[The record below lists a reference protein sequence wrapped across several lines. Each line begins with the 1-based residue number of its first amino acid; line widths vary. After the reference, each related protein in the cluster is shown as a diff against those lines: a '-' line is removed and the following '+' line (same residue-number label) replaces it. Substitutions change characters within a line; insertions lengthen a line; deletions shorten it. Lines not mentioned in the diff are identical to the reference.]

1 MICVKKLGFT
11 TSKTS
16 LGTAVAK
23 VTYVSILNGFCLQKN
38 SPEKFTG
45 CSLLEK
51 SPASFCPSASHRSE
65 LGADAG
71 DHFITTPSHTPL
83 AHQPLVGSGRAAP
96 ERRDAR
102 AVVESAAAAAAA
114 AGGSS
119 GAPPARVRA
128 RAVLRGGS
136 V

>member
-1 MICVKKLGFT
+1 MDSQHQKHNIALLLK
-11 TSKTS
+11 S
-16 LGTAVAK
+16 LMVAK
-23 VTYVSILNGFCLQKN
+23 LRGSPRFLKVTDW
-38 SPEKFTG
+38 
-45 CSLLEK
+45 K
-51 SPASFCPSASHRSE
+51 SPAYFCPSESHRSE

-114 AGGSS
+114 AGRSS

>member
-1 MICVKKLGFT
+1 MIGIT
-11 TSKTS
+11 TPKALHCT
-16 LGTAVAK
+16 VAK
-23 VTYVSILNGFCLQKN
+23 ITDGCKTQSSF
-38 SPEKFTG
+38 PEG
-45 CSLLEK
+45 HGLDEK
-51 SPASFCPSASHRSE
+51 SPACFCPSASHRSE

-102 AVVESAAAAAAA
+102 AVVESAAAA
-114 AGGSS
+114 GGSS

>member
-1 MICVKKLGFT
+1 MP
-11 TSKTS
+11 
-16 LGTAVAK
+16 
-23 VTYVSILNGFCLQKN
+23 CLQLKF
-38 SPEKFTG
+38 PEGHIGFDDG
-45 CSLLEK
+45 
-51 SPASFCPSASHRSE
+51 SPACFCPSASHRSE

-114 AGGSS
+114 GRSS

>member
-1 MICVKKLGFT
+1 MIGFT
-11 TSKTS
+11 TPKALHCT
-16 LGTAVAK
+16 VAK
-23 VTYVSILNGFCLQKN
+23 ITDGCKTQRESLF
-38 SPEKFTG
+38 PEG
-45 CSLLEK
+45 HGLDEK
-51 SPASFCPSASHRSE
+51 SPACFCPSASHRSE

-102 AVVESAAAAAAA
+102 AVVESAAV
-114 AGGSS
+114 AGAGRSS